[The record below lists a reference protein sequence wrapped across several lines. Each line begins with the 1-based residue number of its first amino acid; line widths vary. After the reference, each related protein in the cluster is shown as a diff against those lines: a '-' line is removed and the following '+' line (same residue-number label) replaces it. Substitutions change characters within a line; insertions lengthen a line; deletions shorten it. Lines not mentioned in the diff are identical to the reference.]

1 MAKIAF
7 IVGDDY
13 EDSEFRK
20 PYEALKKSGHEL
32 EVLGK
37 KAGEELSGKRGND
50 EVKIEASCAER
61 DPSGY
66 DLLVLPGG
74 YGPDKLRTDEKVVQ
88 FVRRFV
94 ESGKPLAAI
103 CHAPSLLVEADVLR
117 GKKLTSWP
125 SVKTDVK
132 NAGGE
137 WVDEQVVEDDWLITS
152 RKPDDLDAFIG
163 AIEKRL

>member
-20 PYEALKKSGHEL
+20 PYEALKGSGHEL
-32 EVLGK
+32 EVLGT

-50 EVKIEASCAER
+50 QVKVEASCAECE
-61 DPSGY
+61 PSAY

-74 YGPDKLRTDEKVVQ
+74 YGPDKLRMDEKVVQ
-88 FVRRFV
+88 FVRDFA
-94 ESGKPLAAI
+94 ESGKPVAAI
-103 CHAPSLLVEADVLR
+103 CHAPSLLVEADVLKGR
-117 GKKLTSWP
+117 TLTSWP

-132 NAGGE
+132 NAGGD
-137 WVDEQVVEDDWLITS
+137 WVDREVVEDGWLITS